1 MAAGCALRTVECMKR
16 KLLFTGLGLALLV
29 LAVGGW
35 IVEGLRFAPR
45 SLIAAAAR

>member
-1 MAAGCALRTVECMKR
+1 MKR